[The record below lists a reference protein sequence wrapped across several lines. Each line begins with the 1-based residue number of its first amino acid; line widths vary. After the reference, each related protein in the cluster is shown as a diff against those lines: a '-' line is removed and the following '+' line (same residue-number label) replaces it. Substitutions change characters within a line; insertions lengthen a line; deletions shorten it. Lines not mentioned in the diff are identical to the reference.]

1 MSRYDLNGLELLTPR
16 YLDDLGLSEPPFAPE
31 HDARFF
37 YLDEIRAQHLDLIRH
52 LFRQRELLLVVN
64 GPAASGK
71 TALAQH
77 LTETLSAHWQCCA
90 IAADPLFGPQEVL
103 IRIAQGFGLNPHA
116 AATELA
122 SRVGEQ
128 LASVHDRGRVPIL
141 LVDDAHALAPDALE
155 AVLRLAD
162 HVGPAGGQLLR
173 TVLFSEAPLDS
184 LLDTPS
190 LKALRPSVTHTLAMP
205 VLDEVET
212 GRYLEHRLR
221 VAGLRNESPFAD
233 TAVRHIRRRSG
244 GVPGRINM
252 HAHRW
257 LSRTHGGPELS
268 RLLPTSLPRA
278 ALGGGLMVLLLIA
291 AWAGL
296 AGDDDARHTIALPVT
311 IEETPPT
318 QTEVAQGVPPAQVFT
333 LPDRETPF
341 GDTPRHALESA
352 ENQLIATD
360 PVSAPTPVRA
370 PRGEP
375 TPDSASAET
384 TAPTTPAEPVAAEA
398 SAAKQDGGPETGSGA
413 APIPVRAAEAPPAE
427 PTPNPPLA
435 DNTAGTAPPRPAAA
449 ETRTARLHDESWVNA
464 RAPDHY
470 TLQLFATVNQARIR
484 DFVEQH
490 PLQGGAAYFRTRE
503 DEGDLYHLVLGDH
516 ATRTQAETAVQLLPE
531 SLRSITPWVRPF
543 AAIQGQ
549 LAQTQAADVEP
560 KAPPSQQ
567 GTTRANSA
575 PISAS
580 ASAAW
585 LWDQDPRHFT
595 LQLLGTGSEERLQA
609 FIREHRLGGEV
620 AYFRTRRDNQDWF
633 VLVHGSYP
641 DRDQAKAARAE
652 LPAGLRAAKPW
663 PRSFAGL
670 HAEVR
675 SPTP

>member
-1 MSRYDLNGLELLTPR
+1 MSRYDLNGLELLTPA

-37 YLDEIRAQHLDLIRH
+37 YLDEIRAQHLELIRH

-64 GPAASGK
+64 GPATSGK

-77 LTETLSAHWQCCA
+77 LAETLSAHWQCCA
-90 IAADPLFGPQEVL
+90 ISADPLFGPQEVL

-116 AATELA
+116 AASELA
-122 SRVGEQ
+122 GRVGEQ

-162 HVGPAGGQLLR
+162 HVGPGGGQLLR
-173 TVLFSEAPLDS
+173 TVLFSEVTLDN

-233 TAVRHIRRRSG
+233 AAVRRIRRRSG
-244 GVPGRINM
+244 GIPGRINV

-257 LSRTHGGPELS
+257 LSRARGGPDLS
-268 RLLPTSLPRA
+268 RLLPTHLPHGRA

-311 IEETPPT
+311 IEDTPPA

-333 LPDRETPF
+333 VPDNETTF

-370 PRGEP
+370 PREEP
-375 TPDSASAET
+375 TPDSTSAET
-384 TAPTTPAEPVAAEA
+384 TAPTAPAEPVAAKA
-398 SAAKQDGGPETGSGA
+398 SAAKRDGGPETDSGS
-413 APIPVRAAEAPPAE
+413 APTPGRAAEAPPGE
-427 PTPNPPLA
+427 PTPDPPLA
-435 DNTAGTAPPRPAAA
+435 DNTADTTPPPVAAHTRP
-449 ETRTARLHDESWVNA
+449 ARLHDESWVKA

-470 TLQLFATVNQARIR
+470 TLQLFATVNQTRIT
-484 DFVEQH
+484 DFVERH
-490 PLQGGAAYFRTRE
+490 PLQGRAAYFRTRE

-549 LAQTQAADVEP
+549 IAQTQTGDVEP
-560 KAPPSQQ
+560 KSPPLQS
-567 GTTRANSA
+567 TRVNST

-609 FIREHRLGGEV
+609 FIREHGLGGEV

-652 LPAGLRAAKPW
+652 LPGGLRAAKPW